1 MYGEYGKKY
10 ESALK
15 EGKPYCQWG
24 FFIVLL
30 HPAFYGLTINK
41 LCGNVVILTI
51 KILMQLDKQ
60 SLLLIDSG
68 ARLLAARQD
77 MDSQRDKQLQEV

>member
-1 MYGEYGKKY
+1 MLDNVDLKTYN
-10 ESALK
+10 SCIINNRK
-15 EGKPYCQWG
+15 EGMPMSENEKRN
-24 FFIVLL
+24 FSETV
-30 HPAFYGLTINK
+30 
-41 LCGNVVILTI
+41 

-77 MDSQRDKQLQEV
+77 MTQNQPAEPVQQ

>member
-1 MYGEYGKKY
+1 MTD
-10 ESALK
+10 ALK
-15 EGKPYCQWG
+15 VN
-24 FFIVLL
+24 IRDTV
-30 HPAFYGLTINK
+30 
-41 LCGNVVILTI
+41 

-77 MDSQRDKQLQEV
+77 MDKKQESREEDAVCV

>member
-1 MYGEYGKKY
+1 MSE
-10 ESALK
+10 K
-15 EGKPYCQWG
+15 EK
-24 FFIVLL
+24 
-30 HPAFYGLTINK
+30 INISDT
-41 LCGNVVILTI
+41 V

-77 MDSQRDKQLQEV
+77 MDCDTQRDKQLQEALED

>member
-1 MYGEYGKKY
+1 MSEEEK
-10 ESALK
+10 S
-15 EGKPYCQWG
+15 
-24 FFIVLL
+24 
-30 HPAFYGLTINK
+30 N
-41 LCGNVVILTI
+41 ILDTV

-77 MDSQRDKQLQEV
+77 MDKEQKQFRET

>member
-1 MYGEYGKKY
+1 M
-10 ESALK
+10 SSK
-15 EGKPYCQWG
+15 EKSN
-24 FFIVLL
+24 I
-30 HPAFYGLTINK
+30 TD
-41 LCGNVVILTI
+41 TI

-77 MDSQRDKQLQEV
+77 LDKAFQSDKQLQKT